1 MVPVKKKKYWEY
13 SSKKTKV
20 FWSFIL
26 FLEFSKTLEALERC
40 HYDKLVKKIV
50 ESFLDMVSK
59 NGFAENF
66 NALTGKALRDRA
78 YSWTSSI
85 YLIIKNEYVCKNA

>member
-1 MVPVKKKKYWEY
+1 
-13 SSKKTKV
+13 
-20 FWSFIL
+20 
-26 FLEFSKTLEALERC
+26 
-40 HYDKLVKKIV
+40 
-50 ESFLDMVSK
+50 MVSK

-85 YLIIKNEYVCKNA
+85 YLVIKNEYSCKNA